1 MDGLFNVDNF
11 SNTTEEEVPLLPT
24 LPSSLEN
31 FSTALDAF
39 TTTLGEL
46 SDAFAGTSA
55 LVENL
60 AATVSRVSTTV
71 DGLDAKVDGLHH
83 KIDGFAGMMDEIIRR
98 ERLAME
104 KFGNFADPVDP
115 PKRPVPFHIETEKTR
130 TKRQCSN

>member
-11 SNTTEEEVPLLPT
+11 SNTTKEEVPLLPT

-39 TTTLGEL
+39 TTTVGEL

-55 LVENL
+55 FVENL
-60 AATVSRVSTTV
+60 AVTVSRISTTV
-71 DGLDAKVDGLHH
+71 DGLDAKVDSLHR
-83 KIDGFAGMMDEIIRR
+83 KMDEFAGMMDEIIRR